1 MTVADKLVL
10 AGPAS
15 EDLAKS
21 LAARMETEL
30 LKGEFKTF
38 PDGESKFTCDGKV
51 SGRRV
56 FVVQSTYPPVDQ
68 HLMQLFMAAHHLS
81 QEGAKVTAVVP
92 YLAYAR
98 QDKEFL
104 PGESVTLGVISHLMR
119 SAGVRRLVT
128 VDIHSPEGLALFSF
142 PIHSVSA
149 IPSLADY
156 ARKTMNL
163 KNPVVVAPDF
173 GASKRTEAFASLY
186 GAKLLQLSK
195 SRDKVT
201 GEVTVKKQA
210 LEVKGKEVMIVDD
223 VISTGGTVAAATEML
238 LGEGA
243 SQVYAICV
251 HGLFV
256 GDAAHK
262 LEKAGVKTILATN
275 TVPCG
280 YSVVDVSEPIASHLM
295 TLDE

>member
-1 MTVADKLVL
+1 MAEKLVL

-15 EDLAKS
+15 EELAKS
-21 LAARMETEL
+21 LAVRMEIEL
-30 LKGEFKTF
+30 LKAEFKVF
-38 PDGESKFTCDGKV
+38 ADGESKFTCDGKV
-51 SGRRV
+51 SGKTV
-56 FVVQSTYPPVDQ
+56 YLVQSTYPPVDQ
-68 HLMQLFMAAHHLS
+68 HLMQLFIAAHRLS
-81 QEGAKVTAVVP
+81 QEGARVTAVVP

-104 PGESVTLGVISHLMR
+104 PGESVTLGVVSHLMR

-195 SRDKVT
+195 SRDRVT
-201 GEVTVKKQA
+201 GEIKVKKQA
-210 LEVKGKEVMIVDD
+210 LEVKGKDVMVVDD
-223 VISTGGTVAAATEML
+223 VIQRGDTVAAATEMI

-243 SQVYAICV
+243 SKVYAICV

-256 GDAAHK
+256 GDAVRK
-262 LEKAGVKTILATN
+262 LEKAGVSGILSTN
-275 TVPCG
+275 TVPCA
-280 YSVVDVSEPIASHLM
+280 YSAVDVSEPISSHLR

>member
-1 MTVADKLVL
+1 MAKRLVL

-15 EDLAKS
+15 EELAKT
-21 LAARMETEL
+21 LAERLEADL
-30 LKGEFKTF
+30 LKAEFKVF
-38 PDGESKFTCDGKV
+38 PDGETKVTCDGKV
-51 SGRRV
+51 SGRTV
-56 FVVQSTYPPVDQ
+56 YVVQSTYPPVDQ
-68 HLMQLFMAAHHLS
+68 HIMQLLIAAHHLS
-81 QEGAKVTAVVP
+81 QEGARVTAVVP

-104 PGESVTLGVISHLMR
+104 PGETITLGVISHLMR

-163 KNPVVVAPDF
+163 RDPVVVAPDF

-195 SRDKVT
+195 TRDKVT
-201 GEVTVKKQA
+201 GEVKVKKQA

-223 VISTGGTVAAATEML
+223 VIQRGDTVAAATEL
-238 LGEGA
+238 VLGEGA
-243 SQVYAICV
+243 SKVYAFCV

-256 GDAAHK
+256 GDAVRK
-262 LEKAGVKTILATN
+262 LEKAGVEKILSTN
-275 TVPCG
+275 TVPSP
-280 YSVVDVSEPIASHLM
+280 YSAVDVSEPIFSHIR